1 MKSPGPNSVSS
12 HYRRRR
18 LATADWLLIGAALVA
33 PIVLGGF
40 TAAGNSSLAWY
51 ASPLDWPRFDVTVG
65 LAFIPLLA
73 PLLLLPQTVPA
84 TVTGPQA
91 PTDTLIGAT

>member
-33 PIVLGGF
+33 PIALGGF
-40 TAAGNSSLAWY
+40 TAAGNSSLAWC
-51 ASPLDWPRFDVTVG
+51 ASPLDWPRFDVTVA

-73 PLLLLPQTVPA
+73 PLLLLPQTAPA
-84 TVTGPQA
+84 TVTGPLA
-91 PTDTLIGAT
+91 PTDTLVGAT